1 MQPGTAVPAA
11 ARSRVTRQLLLLRHG
26 RTAYNA
32 TGRFQGQVDVPL
44 DDLGFAQA
52 ARVAPLLARTGPVAI
67 VSSDSSRAV
76 ETARPIADLLGQD
89 VLLEE
94 SLREIDIGGWSGLTL
109 DEVKTTFPQE
119 YADWI
124 NGIREELRRGG
135 GETYGEVGARAF
147 MAVWPLLD
155 GPPDEIVLAVTH
167 GGTARSLIDLMLGIP
182 VRSRHVLGGLPNAAW
197 SRLEE
202 GRFGWRLAEHGG
214 HRRPGLRGPEPAAA
228 STRRSPSSD
237 RPMRPPPV
245 TAWPG
250 LVSTQERSR
259 AVWWDAD
266 RGCGA
271 AGSALPW
278 HGRGQGFESPQLHRG
293 G

>member
-1 MQPGTAVPAA
+1 M
-11 ARSRVTRQLLLLRHG
+11 SRQLLLLRHG

-52 ARVAPLLARTGPVAI
+52 ARVAPLLAVHRPVAV

-76 ETARPIADLLGQD
+76 ETARPIADLLGLD

-94 SLREIDIGGWSGLTL
+94 NLREIDIGGWSGLTL

-119 YADWI
+119 YADWV

-202 GRFGWRLAEHGG
+202 GRFGWRLAAHAVTAD
-214 HRRPGLRGPEPAAA
+214 LAI
-228 STRRSPSSD
+228 
-237 RPMRPPPV
+237 PPV
-245 TAWPG
+245 P
-250 LVSTQERSR
+250 
-259 AVWWDAD
+259 
-266 RGCGA
+266 
-271 AGSALPW
+271 
-278 HGRGQGFESPQLHRG
+278 
-293 G
+293 